1 MELFT
6 EIDIDFKPS
15 VFAKNSSLDVRC
27 LTPRFYNCLMLAHIV
42 PCKHKWVLLYALFTP
57 SDFIAVY
64 YSKLFLGKFWECKI
78 TRVST
83 ESGKSGKFREFE
95 NWSGNIRENQKISWM
110 SGKSQGIL
118 LVHVIKKKMTLFGNS
133 YLSSKCTY

>member
-42 PCKHKWVLLYALFTP
+42 PCKHKWVLLYAVFTP

-64 YSKLFLGKFWECKI
+64 YSKLFLGKFW
-78 TRVST
+78 
-83 ESGKSGKFREFE
+83 
-95 NWSGNIRENQKISWM
+95 
-110 SGKSQGIL
+110 
-118 LVHVIKKKMTLFGNS
+118 
-133 YLSSKCTY
+133 

>member
-64 YSKLFLGKFWECKI
+64 YSKLFLGKFWGNQGNSGNLKTGQGI
-78 TRVST
+78 
-83 ESGKSGKFREFE
+83 SGKTRKFHGCQGKVREF
-95 NWSGNIRENQKISWM
+95 
-110 SGKSQGIL
+110 
-118 LVHVIKKKMTLFGNS
+118 
-133 YLSSKCTY
+133 Y